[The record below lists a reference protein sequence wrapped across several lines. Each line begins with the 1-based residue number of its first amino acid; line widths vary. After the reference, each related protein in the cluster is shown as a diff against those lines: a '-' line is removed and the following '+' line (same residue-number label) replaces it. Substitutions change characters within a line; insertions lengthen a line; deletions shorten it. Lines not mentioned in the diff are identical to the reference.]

1 MGELFATVLGLLFL
15 GGSISIFMSLI
26 VEKHSITPMKEN
38 SLDDDA
44 VDVILMDDVFDEAQ
58 E

>member
-1 MGELFATVLGLLFL
+1 MGELLATVLGLLFIC
-15 GGSISIFMSLI
+15 GSVSIFTSLI
-26 VEKHSITPMKEN
+26 ADKHYQKPMKEN

-44 VDVILMDDVFDEAQ
+44 IDVILMDDVFDEAQ